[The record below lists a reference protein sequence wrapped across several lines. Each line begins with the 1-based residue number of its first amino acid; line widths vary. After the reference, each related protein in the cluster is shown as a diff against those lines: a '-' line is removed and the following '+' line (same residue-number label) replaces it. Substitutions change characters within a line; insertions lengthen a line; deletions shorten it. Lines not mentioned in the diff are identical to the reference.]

1 MFVTSPSLF
10 HSRHFE
16 RPLSRGF
23 GPNYIALGVH
33 FGIHL
38 EKNSVRFEESV
49 LERTLDPFWNCFF
62 GFLVLPASPEGT
74 PLEAFSVH
82 VAIQRRP
89 EVENLRFL
97 GGLVAESFFKEILHH
112 FWRGPG

>member
-23 GPNYIALGVH
+23 GPNYIALGIH
-33 FGIHL
+33 FGTHL

-49 LERTLDPFWNCFF
+49 LDRTLDPFWNCFF
-62 GFLVLPASPEGT
+62 GFVVLPASPEGT

-89 EVENLRFL
+89 EVEN
-97 GGLVAESFFKEILHH
+97 
-112 FWRGPG
+112 

>member
-23 GPNYIALGVH
+23 GPNYIALGIH
-33 FGIHL
+33 FGTHL

-49 LERTLDPFWNCFF
+49 LDRTLDPFWNCFL

-74 PLEAFSVH
+74 LLEAFSVH

-89 EVENLRFL
+89 EVEN
-97 GGLVAESFFKEILHH
+97 
-112 FWRGPG
+112 